1 MVVSDRIARSRTRCA
16 SPREFRKRNEPGAPI
31 SARGRIGRPPVAT
44 HRKLYVSSEP
54 SEKVTRFFAAST
66 RRARFPPRS
75 FTLRSARSFPWGSA
89 TPDSS
94 RSPETRSGSR
104 GRRYGAACSSVA
116 RITSASLSSLR
127 AALAAARKLDKDAEV
142 ILATEE
148 HAAPYLRP
156 LLPDLVSGERELS
169 GVADPQGKDLADL
182 KVKLLGGKRARRV
195 DAAKNRVTFSD
206 GSEETYNFLCV
217 ATGGRPILPLALMGA
232 PGSFLF
238 LNSLG
243 DAQRVRERA
252 MRSDTTVVYGPG
264 YLGIEAARAM
274 RKLGN
279 QVIWINPGL
288 PRFGNPISGDVEA
301 RVTDQLRA
309 RGVKVHEGTEIAD
322 VIDVDGKNFEVVTA
336 GGVAIRCSLI
346 VVATERL
353 PNIGFIEGSGVKA
366 GAGVLVDE
374 YLRTNVSN
382 IYAAGD
388 CAEVYDINRRESRI
402 NFGWRSAIKQGQLA
416 GENMAGG
423 GKIYIKNAEDYFGLL
438 FGAPLPERVG
448 A

>member
-1 MVVSDRIARSRTRCA
+1 MRYMILGSGPAGIAA
-16 SPREFRKRNEPGAPI
+16 
-31 SARGRIGRPPVAT
+31 AR
-44 HRKLYVSSEP
+44 
-54 SEKVTRFFAAST
+54 
-66 RRARFPPRS
+66 
-75 FTLRSARSFPWGSA
+75 
-89 TPDSS
+89 
-94 RSPETRSGSR
+94 
-104 GRRYGAACSSVA
+104 
-116 RITSASLSSLR
+116 
-127 AALAAARKLDKDAEV
+127 AARKLDKDAEV

-156 LLPDLVSGERELS
+156 LLPDLVSGERDLS
-169 GVADPQGKDLADL
+169 GVADPQGTDLAVL
-182 KVKLLGGKRARRV
+182 GVKLLGGKRARRV

-217 ATGGRPILPLALMGA
+217 ATGGKPILPLALMGA

-252 MRSDTTVVYGPG
+252 MRTDTTVVYGPG

-274 RKLGN
+274 RRLGN

-301 RVTDQLRA
+301 RITDQLRS
-309 RGVKVHEGTEIAD
+309 RGVVVHEGTEIAD
-322 VIDVDGKNFEVVTA
+322 VIDLDGRNYEVVTA
-336 GGVAIRCSLI
+336 GGGTIRCHLI

-353 PNIGFIEGSGVKA
+353 PAIGFLEGSGVKA

-382 IYAAGD
+382 IFAAGD

-416 GENMAGG
+416 GDNMAGG
-423 GKIYIKNAEDYFGLL
+423 DKVYIRNAEDYFGLL
-438 FGAPLPERVG
+438 YGTPLLERVG
-448 A
+448 S